1 MAKLLKL
8 RRGTTTQHGSF
19 TGAEGEVTIDTT
31 KDTAVVHDGSTQ
43 GGRPLLREDVSNLP
57 DQSIQLNHLPHG
69 TSSNNG
75 KFLRAN
81 NGADPTYEVVNTDLV
96 ADTSPQLGGDLDTNG
111 HHILLDD
118 DHNLKLGND
127 TDFEI
132 FYQSSGDVNIIN
144 SHKLLR
150 LFSNGN
156 TEIKTN
162 NGDMMIQGVKNGAA
176 ELYYDNSKKFET
188 TSAGAT
194 VTGTV
199 FKVNDNGAVN
209 LVVGSSNASGAFL
222 VLDGDSNGDASG
234 GDYSY
239 FEHNSSGNLNIVQNN
254 PAGGGRID
262 FHTGGQ
268 GRVSMQ
274 SDKFRPASN
283 NAMTLGTSGL
293 RWSDLYIAN
302 DIYVSDSGVIK
313 LGDSSDLL
321 MQHTGGHNYM
331 EGGSSFSGNLYI
343 RAKLNENGII
353 LKSDNAVDLYYDN
366 ARKLSTTAT
375 GIEIPGNCAIELDSG
390 NWTGNHPGKI
400 QHHNNYLYLQAG
412 SNGIIF
418 MDDGGTGTTFIDS
431 GGTLRPGVNNTYD
444 LGSSSYRWA
453 NIHTNDLHL
462 SNEGHSNEMDGSWG
476 NWTIQEGESD
486 LFLKNN
492 RSGKKYKFNLTE
504 VS

>member
-8 RRGTTTQHGSF
+8 RRGTTTQHSSF

-43 GGRPLLREDVSNLP
+43 GGRALLREDASNLP

-81 NGADPTYEVVNTDLV
+81 NGADPTFEVVNTDLV
-96 ADTSPQLGGDLDTNG
+96 ADTSPQLGG
-111 HHILLDD
+111 
-118 DHNLKLGND
+118 NLA
-127 TDFEI
+127 
-132 FYQSSGDVNIIN
+132 
-144 SHKLLR
+144 
-150 LFSNGN
+150 SNGRSINMAN
-156 TEIKTN
+156 TNAITLGGGVFSLTGYSGN
-162 NGDMMIQGVKNGAA
+162 NIYFEGDSTGSTVRIRAKLNEEGIRLSPNQQV
-176 ELYYDNSKKFET
+176 ELYYDNAKKVET
-188 TSAGAT
+188 TATGAT

-199 FKVNDNGAVN
+199 LKVNDNGAVN
-209 LVVGSSNASGAFL
+209 MVVGSSNASGAYL

-234 GDYSY
+234 GDYTY
-239 FEHNSSGNLNIVQNN
+239 FEHSSAGDLNIVQNN
-254 PAGGGRID
+254 PAGNGKID

-268 GRVSMQ
+268 GRISLQ
-274 SDKFRPASN
+274 SDKFRPSSN

-302 DIYVSDSGVIK
+302 DIYVSDNGLIK
-313 LGDSSDLL
+313 LGDGPDLL
-321 MQHTGGHNYM
+321 MQHTSGHNFI
-331 EGGSSFSGNLYI
+331 EGASGFSGNLYI

-366 ARKLSTTAT
+366 ARKLSTKST
-375 GIEIPGNCAIELDSG
+375 GVEIPGNCAIELDSG

-400 QHHNNYLYLQAG
+400 QHHNNYLYIQG
-412 SNGIIF
+412 GTNGFIF
-418 MDDGGTGTTFIDS
+418 MDDTGTGTAIIDS
-431 GGTLRPGVNNTYD
+431 GGTLRPGINNTYD

-462 SNEGHSNEMDGSWG
+462 SNEGSSNDVDGTWG
-476 NWTIQEGESD
+476 DWTMQEGESD